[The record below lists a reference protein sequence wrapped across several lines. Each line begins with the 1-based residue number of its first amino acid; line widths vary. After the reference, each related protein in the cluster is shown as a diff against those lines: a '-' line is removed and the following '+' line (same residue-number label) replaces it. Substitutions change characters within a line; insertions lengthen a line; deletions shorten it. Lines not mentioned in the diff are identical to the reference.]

1 MTTDDELKPL
11 AQRIWPNANEIHV
24 VHDAGAVSTIG
35 IDAHGQ
41 VIDQLSADSV
51 DALRTKL
58 EHSLPD
64 GGQAP

>member
-1 MTTDDELKPL
+1 MTTDDELRPL
-11 AQRIWPNANEIHV
+11 AQRIWPNAKEIRV
-24 VHDAGAVSTIG
+24 VHSSGTVSTIG

-41 VIDQLSADSV
+41 VIDQLSAESI
-51 DALRTKL
+51 DALRVKL